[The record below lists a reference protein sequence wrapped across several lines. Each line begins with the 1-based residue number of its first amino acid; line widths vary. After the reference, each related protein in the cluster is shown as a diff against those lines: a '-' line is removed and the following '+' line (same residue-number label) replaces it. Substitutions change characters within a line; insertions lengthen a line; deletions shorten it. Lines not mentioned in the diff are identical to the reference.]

1 MSRTQRRLRLSL
13 LLGGLLA
20 GFSAGIAVAA
30 QADRFADVEITA
42 SRISGS
48 VYMLTGAGGNI
59 GASVGP
65 DGTMIIDDQ
74 FAPLAERIQTA
85 LNGLGGGKPR
95 LVLNTHFH
103 GDHTGSNAHF
113 GVDGTV
119 IAHDNV
125 RVRLLESEGVT
136 RAALPLVTYADRI
149 QVHFND
155 DDIELIHLPHGHT
168 DSDSIVWFKNANV
181 VHLGDHL
188 FNGGFPFIDIASGGS
203 VDGYVA
209 NLESVLKMLPS
220 DIQIIPGHGALA
232 GITAVSESVRMIHDT
247 QDTVKAGLAAGKSTD
262 EIVAAGLDAR
272 WESFGSGFINE
283 ERWIRILLSDL

>member
-20 GFSAGIAVAA
+20 GFSAGIAFAA
-30 QADRFADVEITA
+30 QADRFANVEIDA

-181 VHLGDHL
+181 IHLGDHL

-209 NLESVLKMLPS
+209 NLESVLKMLPG